1 MQVSSKAFPLLFFKV
16 KFFVC
21 SALPVRQSVQ
31 TQNPPFV
38 FRASPRAPLSP
49 GSTPEIPALRHSP
62 FFGRSSAL
70 PHNIGRK
77 IKGAPPGTP
86 FKIKNTPG
94 SGCVRSLRLYLRTP
108 SDLES
113 RMTSDKIMRFMSTP
127 PVRASLNF
135 LPYQVYHTS
144 RSVSRGNF
152 PSAAKRRIIRPSS
165 CVLAPM
171 CGGAPRAGYKNIICK
186 IPVAAH
192 RPKKALLGAFGAQ
205 IRLFRKKRKNNLT
218 SADGGVIM

>member
-1 MQVSSKAFPLLFFKV
+1 MCTFF
-16 KFFVC
+16 
-21 SALPVRQSVQ
+21 
-31 TQNPPFV
+31 
-38 FRASPRAPLSP
+38 
-49 GSTPEIPALRHSP
+49 
-62 FFGRSSAL
+62 
-70 PHNIGRK
+70 
-77 IKGAPPGTP
+77 
-86 FKIKNTPG
+86 
-94 SGCVRSLRLYLRTP
+94 RLYRRTP

-192 RPKKALLGAFGAQ
+192 SRKSPSRRFRCANPAISQKTEKSRGKCEKVQ
-205 IRLFRKKRKNNLT
+205 KNLF
-218 SADGGVIM
+218 

>member
-127 PVRASLNF
+127 PIRASLNF

-192 RPKKALLGAFGAQ
+192 SPKKALLGAFGAQ
-205 IRLFRKKRKNNLT
+205 IRLFRKKLKKSRLNCKN
-218 SADGGVIM
+218 S

>member
-1 MQVSSKAFPLLFFKV
+1 MCTLFK
-16 KFFVC
+16 
-21 SALPVRQSVQ
+21 
-31 TQNPPFV
+31 
-38 FRASPRAPLSP
+38 
-49 GSTPEIPALRHSP
+49 
-62 FFGRSSAL
+62 
-70 PHNIGRK
+70 
-77 IKGAPPGTP
+77 
-86 FKIKNTPG
+86 
-94 SGCVRSLRLYLRTP
+94 LYLRTP

-192 RPKKALLGAFGAQ
+192 SPKKALLGAFGAQ

>member
-1 MQVSSKAFPLLFFKV
+1 MCTFF
-16 KFFVC
+16 
-21 SALPVRQSVQ
+21 
-31 TQNPPFV
+31 
-38 FRASPRAPLSP
+38 
-49 GSTPEIPALRHSP
+49 
-62 FFGRSSAL
+62 
-70 PHNIGRK
+70 
-77 IKGAPPGTP
+77 
-86 FKIKNTPG
+86 
-94 SGCVRSLRLYLRTP
+94 RLYRRTP

-113 RMTSDKIMRFMSTP
+113 LMTSDKIMRFMSTP
-127 PVRASLNF
+127 PIRASLNF

-192 RPKKALLGAFGAQ
+192 SPKKALLGAFGAQ
-205 IRLFRKKRKNNLT
+205 IRLFRKKPQKSRVKAEKT
-218 SADGGVIM
+218 KIFFQKASSGFGDVSFKERSGRFKA